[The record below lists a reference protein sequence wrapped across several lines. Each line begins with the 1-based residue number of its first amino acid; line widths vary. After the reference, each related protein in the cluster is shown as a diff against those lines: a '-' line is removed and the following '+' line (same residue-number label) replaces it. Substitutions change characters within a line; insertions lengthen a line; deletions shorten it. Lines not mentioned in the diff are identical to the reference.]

1 VLVQAR
7 HVAWTGAVC
16 TALRIVVAA
25 VSVGTLLTLVVLT
38 HRSRARRTVTAA

>member
-1 VLVQAR
+1 MLVPAR

-25 VSVGTLLTLVVLT
+25 VSVGTLLTLMVLT
-38 HRSRARRTVTAA
+38 HRAHARRSVAAA

>member
-1 VLVQAR
+1 MLVPAG

-16 TALRIVVAA
+16 TALRIVVAV

-38 HRSRARRTVTAA
+38 HRSHARRTLTAA